1 MNLLI
6 PIAIAVVE
14 HKDRVL
20 IGPRQAGKDLAGLWE
35 FPGGKVE
42 AGESPQVAAAREC
55 FEETGIEV
63 NVGREL
69 SCDIFHYEHASVELH
84 FYSCRAINDRLTV
97 KQPFR
102 WVGRDE
108 LSRFEFPAGNRRVL
122 EVLAAIWS
130 D

>member
-1 MNLLI
+1 MNPLI

-14 HKDRVL
+14 HEDRVL
-20 IGPRQAGKDLAGLWE
+20 IGPRQSDKDLAGLWE

-42 AGESPQVAAAREC
+42 AGESPQIAAAREC

-84 FYSCRAINDRLTV
+84 FFSCRMRQDQRTA
-97 KQPFR
+97 KQPFL
-102 WVGRDE
+102 WVRRDE
-108 LSRFEFPAGNRRVL
+108 LARFEFPAGNRRVL
-122 EVLAAIWS
+122 EVLAAKRTE
-130 D
+130 